1 MQVLIEFIQLLMSG
15 VQQVASFL
23 ATLPQLIS
31 TMVVAFPPVLSIY
44 LLACFTLIVAIRFLE
59 LLP

>member
-15 VQQVASFL
+15 VSQIASFL
-23 ATLPQLIS
+23 TTLPTLLS
-31 TMVVAFPPVLSIY
+31 TMVTAFPPVLSVY
-44 LLACFTLIVAIRFLE
+44 LLACFALIVAIRFLE